1 MKKVKGRLAAGVAC
15 ACFLA
20 VPAYAQSGANDAIG
34 SEADDGSSETDLKAA
49 AATGRDA
56 GPIEEIL
63 VVAQKKA
70 RAERLQA
77 VPIAITALGTQ
88 QIEDAQLV
96 TLADIGSRAPNVS
109 TAPNGTF
116 GGVANFSIR
125 GLGSGSSIA
134 SIEPAVGVFVDGV
147 YLGTNFGIVLDTFDL
162 ESIEILRGPQ
172 GTLQGRNVTGGAVMV
187 RTQRP
192 GNTLSINGIASIE
205 TGPSYTLAASV
216 GGPIVGDV
224 LKAKLTGY
232 YKNDEGWFRNQF
244 NGRKVGQVET
254 WFVRPSIVFS
264 PTENLD
270 VTAIY
275 ERGRNRGD
283 GQVAQNASD
292 PSLTGF
298 EVNYNEPG
306 YLRTDWEAL
315 TVEANLHVG
324 FGDGTITNVFGVR
337 SVLQDTQVDLDAS
350 TATYFHGFS
359 YLDQRQLS
367 NELRYAGTFGSV
379 DLTAGLFYFEQDFFT
394 LERRFILNGAI
405 DRVFGGSIDQSSFAV
420 FAQGD
425 IQLTDNLTMT
435 LGGRYSTERKTAEID
450 KSPTGLGASNC
461 SYETKTCPFDFLPT
475 FEDSKRWSAFTPK
488 VGLSWQA
495 TPNFLLYGNWS
506 QGIRSGGYNTRST
519 STTVP
524 PGPFDMERQN
534 AFELGFK
541 SDLADRRVRLNGAA
555 FLSKMSDLQRD
566 VAFTALPPEVGTV
579 QVIRNAVDADIY
591 GFEGEL
597 IVAPSRALRF
607 NASLGYTDSS
617 YRNVRFDLNGDGAI
631 NEADRKLK
639 PPRLIPWTYD
649 VGMTVT
655 QPIGGDKT
663 LRANINYG
671 YRSKTPI
678 TDQNNVYVRRRQML
692 TAFVELD
699 INENLQFSIY
709 GRNLLNQVWNTSHTI
724 VTLTPPL
731 YSYYTLDKGRV
742 IGGSIRVKF

>member
-1 MKKVKGRLAAGVAC
+1 MQKIKGLLAAGVAC
-15 ACFLA
+15 ACLLGA
-20 VPAYAQSGANDAIG
+20 PAYAQSGADEALGGDADEGTTETG
-34 SEADDGSSETDLKAA
+34 STTAASTDQNEA
-49 AATGRDA
+49 
-56 GPIEEIL
+56 PIEEIL

-88 QIEDAQLV
+88 QIDDMQLV
-96 TLADIGSRAPNVS
+96 TLADIGSRAPNVA

-134 SIEPAVGVFVDGV
+134 SIEPAVGVFMDGI
-147 YLGTNFGIVLDTFDL
+147 YLGTNFGVVLDTFDI
-162 ESIEILRGPQ
+162 ESIEVLRGPQ

-192 GNTLSINGIASIE
+192 GDTLSVRGMASIE
-205 TGPSYTLAASV
+205 TGPNYTLAASV
-216 GGPIVGDV
+216 GGPIVDGV

-232 YKNDEGWFRNQF
+232 YKKDEGWFRNQF
-244 NGRKVGQVET
+244 DGQKVGELET
-254 WFVRPSIVFS
+254 WFVRPTLVFS
-264 PTENLD
+264 PTENLEL
-270 VTAIY
+270 TAIY

-283 GQVAQNASD
+283 GVVAQNSFD

-306 YLRTDWEAL
+306 YLRTDWEAF
-315 TVEANLHVG
+315 TVEANLNVG

-337 SVLQDTQVDLDAS
+337 SLLQDTQIDLDAS

-359 YLDQRQLS
+359 YLDQHQLS

-379 DLTAGLFYFEQDFFT
+379 DLTAGLFYFEQDFLT
-394 LERRFILNGAI
+394 LERRYILNGAI
-405 DRVFGGSIDQSSFAV
+405 DRVFGGAIDQTSFAV

-425 IQLTDNLTMT
+425 VRLTDNLTLT

-450 KSPTGLGASNC
+450 KSPAGLGASNC

-495 TPNFLLYGNWS
+495 TPNFLLYGSWS

-541 SDLADRRVRLNGAA
+541 SDLADRRVRLNGAV

-597 IVAPSRALRF
+597 IVAPSRAVRF
-607 NASLGYTDSS
+607 NASLGYTGSR
-617 YRNVRFDLNGDGAI
+617 YYNVRFDLNGDGAI
-631 NEADRKLK
+631 DEADRKLK

-649 VGMTVT
+649 VGVTVT
-655 QPIGGDKT
+655 QPVGGDKT
-663 LRANINYG
+663 LRANVSYG
-671 YRSKTPI
+671 YRSRTPI
-678 TDQNNVYVRRRQML
+678 TDQNNIYVRRRQML
-692 TAFVELD
+692 TAFVEFD
-699 INENLQFSIY
+699 VNEKLQFSIY
-709 GRNLLNQVWNTSHTI
+709 GKNLLNQVWNNSQTI

-731 YSYYTLDKGRV
+731 YSFYGLDKGRV
-742 IGGSIRVKF
+742 LGASVRVNF